1 MFDPF
6 QMAMYLATRSLPQ
19 PIPCLLNTSLCFSES
34 RAHLRVGESCLLEQL
49 LVSLS
54 KLGNSLWSLTEKVH
68 IIQQMNLFKRCI
80 VLYKD
85 TFFFF
90 LVEYQGGMI
99 RIVRKAH
106 MDSVSVSIID
116 WQHALGMLCKFP
128 DAQFTSHKWNYQQYL
143 PHKAVVSIKCGDSSK
158 GFSTRFNS

>member
-1 MFDPF
+1 MLIKVSAIYTLLCVCLCITDRSIDNFWWRQRGRLFGQLKNYMFDPF

-68 IIQQMNLFKRCI
+68 IIQQMNLFKRCD
-80 VLYKD
+80 VLLLWQL
-85 TFFFF
+85 F
-90 LVEYQGGMI
+90 LL
-99 RIVRKAH
+99 
-106 MDSVSVSIID
+106 IID
-116 WQHALGMLCKFP
+116 KMRLGR
-128 DAQFTSHKWNYQQYL
+128 S
-143 PHKAVVSIKCGDSSK
+143 
-158 GFSTRFNS
+158 

>member
-85 TFFFF
+85 TFFFS
-90 LVEYQGGMI
+90 L
-99 RIVRKAH
+99 
-106 MDSVSVSIID
+106 
-116 WQHALGMLCKFP
+116 W
-128 DAQFTSHKWNYQQYL
+128 
-143 PHKAVVSIKCGDSSK
+143 SIKVE
-158 GFSTRFNS
+158 